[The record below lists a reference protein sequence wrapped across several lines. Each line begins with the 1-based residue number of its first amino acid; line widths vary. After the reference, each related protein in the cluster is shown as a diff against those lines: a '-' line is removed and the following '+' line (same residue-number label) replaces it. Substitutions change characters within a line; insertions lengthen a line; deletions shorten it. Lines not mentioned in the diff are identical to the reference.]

1 MQYSAVEAEL
11 AAVEA
16 ELAEIALRRNA
27 ILQRLAAARA
37 RAVQVATQ
45 GIDTAINFRAAGG
58 KVHDSYH
65 QIIGWPTDLANPLT
79 FVPQRADIVACDG
92 GHAVPALHVPA
103 SCWHGPSGKI
113 LLVFTP
119 MGADINAADVAA
131 LRRAG
136 FSRGDHALVTPPVVS

>member
-1 MQYSAVEAEL
+1 MQHSAVEAEL
-11 AAVEA
+11 AAFEA
-16 ELAEIALRRNA
+16 ETALRRNA

-65 QIIGWPTDLANPLT
+65 QIIGWPTDLADPLT

-92 GHAVPALHVPA
+92 GHAIPALHAPA
-103 SCWHGPSGKI
+103 SCWHGPRGKI

-119 MGADINAADVAA
+119 TRADINAADVAA